1 MTLRFVGTF
10 AEILGKFPL
19 RLEKFGQ
26 KVEIPEAILP
36 DVLGD
41 AGAALIPDSMFPMPW
56 TNKSVD
62 ELSKSQE
69 FMTASAD
76 QNLKREAQEIYAK
89 WAAEG
94 FPMTE
99 VK

>member
-41 AGAALIPDSMFPMPW
+41 AGAPLIHESDYAALG
-56 TNKSVD
+56 VD
-62 ELSKSQE
+62 GKATPEQVQ
-69 FMTASAD
+69 A
-76 QNLKREAQEIYAK
+76 AQEKYAE
-89 WAAEG
+89 WRDAG
-94 FPMTE
+94 FPKE
-99 VK
+99 DK